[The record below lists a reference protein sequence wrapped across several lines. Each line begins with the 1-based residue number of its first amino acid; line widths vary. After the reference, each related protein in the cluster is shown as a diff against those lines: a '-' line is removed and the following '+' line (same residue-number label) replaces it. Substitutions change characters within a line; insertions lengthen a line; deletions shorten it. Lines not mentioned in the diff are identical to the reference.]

1 MRSRASLF
9 TLLFLFLRPADGFQ
23 SIHLPR
29 PPPPIQRHRPP
40 LLITNP
46 VKPAPFFSTQS
57 YLSQTQQGKETFA
70 SKLIAS
76 GLPRWVTLIDE
87 MLFVFASLI
96 FVYGSFEFYPTVAFP
111 QYVQG
116 CQLFIVGSLIY
127 LGLAIFA
134 AYEIIEDARLANKS
148 PDPFLLAEQ
157 FLYVFGSLLFTI
169 GTYKFTPPLD
179 KSPPLV
185 QAVNDAAANIDAAA
199 GTTLDVRWFGRLY
212 EVFVAAGSAPP
223 EVDEATLQLGDQL
236 FAVGSVFYAI
246 AAFVSALRA
255 AGVNEGGNANDES
268 EILLRRTAIATAS
281 LYELGGV
288 AFVVGTLGFVP
299 AGTLGIAGCP
309 DGTRRM
315 ETFGASIFVLGSV
328 FYTLGSSLTLAVISY
343 LTYKEEDPATALR
356 KQQQLALEN
365 EKDLF
370 GAVAAEED
378 LSSRVEPAEYLFGTP
393 VGLATPKE
401 EEEESEGE
409 E

>member
-1 MRSRASLF
+1 M
-9 TLLFLFLRPADGFQ
+9 
-23 SIHLPR
+23 
-29 PPPPIQRHRPP
+29 
-40 LLITNP
+40 
-46 VKPAPFFSTQS
+46 
-57 YLSQTQQGKETFA
+57 
-70 SKLIAS
+70 
-76 GLPRWVTLIDE
+76 TLIDE

-96 FVYGSFEFYPTVAFP
+96 FVYGSLSFIRPSPFRNA
-111 QYVQG
+111 QG

-328 FYTLGSSLTLAVISY
+328 FYTLGSSLTLPSSATSPTRRRTRRPHCASSSNWLSRTRRIS
-343 LTYKEEDPATALR
+343 LARWLR
-356 KQQQLALEN
+356 RRT
-365 EKDLF
+365 
-370 GAVAAEED
+370 
-378 LSSRVEPAEYLFGTP
+378 SPAEWSQQSISLGRRSAWRR
-393 VGLATPKE
+393 LRRRRR
-401 EEEESEGE
+401 SEGE